1 LEDLLHLKRAERP
14 PAEFWAGFDQ
24 ELRQKQLAALV
35 ERKSWWRAEFAS
47 LGRSRWL
54 GFPVGAAAILAVTLV
69 SVQRYSSQDRVR
81 AEPRSVGRVAMSA
94 NLAKATAVYPEARR
108 SAEILPEAPQ
118 HSATLGTETAPKHP
132 NVDNLLAEDS
142 RTPSQQITE
151 LAQHVAG
158 LDNSAD
164 SVEPKTLDG
173 ALALQLASPDRANL
187 DLVLVD
193 ASHSIGFEDR
203 SISAF
208 RPRRIAEALPTA
220 VAVTESRR
228 SRLMAAL
235 GSAGTYAPELTAPE
249 RATRSVIRHLA
260 DDGWD
265 RSMSRL
271 QAQADQLSIRF

>member
-1 LEDLLHLKRAERP
+1 
-14 PAEFWAGFDQ
+14 
-24 ELRQKQLAALV
+24 
-35 ERKSWWRAEFAS
+35 
-47 LGRSRWL
+47 
-54 GFPVGAAAILAVTLV
+54 
-69 SVQRYSSQDRVR
+69 
-81 AEPRSVGRVAMSA
+81 MSA
-94 NLAKATAVYPEARR
+94 NLAKAPAVYPEARR
-108 SAEILPEAPQ
+108 SEEILPAAPK
-118 HSATLGTETAPKHP
+118 HPATLGAEAAPKHP

-164 SVEPKTLDG
+164 SAEPKTLDG

-235 GSAGTYAPELTAPE
+235 GSAGVYAPELTAPE

-271 QAQADQLSIRF
+271 QAQADHLSIRF